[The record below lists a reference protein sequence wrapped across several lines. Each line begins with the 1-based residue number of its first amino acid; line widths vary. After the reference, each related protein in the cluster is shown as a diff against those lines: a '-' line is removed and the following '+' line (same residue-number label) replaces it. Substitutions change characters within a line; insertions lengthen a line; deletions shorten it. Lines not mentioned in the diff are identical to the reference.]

1 MLLTIN
7 VWFFGV
13 LLTSVTGSVAYGLWK
28 LLERLFKRRRQY
40 NWLMISSK
48 LTVLFWIVP
57 VVFLVIYLG
66 SYRQGAWTNEAFL
79 PTPSLLI
86 ALRVCFLI
94 WLAGFLWQVKKYFQ
108 EKYRLC
114 KLKKANISAASG
126 LREALDEM
134 KGRLKVRNKV
144 QINGN
149 LLCRIPQVSGLLYP
163 AVMLP
168 AKEWEQNEA
177 RIVIGHELMHIKHRD
192 LLWKYFL
199 AWVKRIQWF
208 NPVFSLMVSD
218 IFLWNEICCDRD
230 MCGRKDSPFAF
241 EEYFD
246 TVLAYSK
253 EGKEKNAS
261 FLSGTLYEN
270 KESVKRR
277 ILSLKDYRF
286 ERETKGWAAALLSVL
301 FVAMVF
307 FTSYAA
313 GEGVLGVYNRV
324 REKTEVLIIES
335 PESQNTLTEEIIPAE
350 TDSGVVEIEVP
361 ESRKSNSFNWDIPLG
376 TLISISGFSCNA
388 GDEIVIMAV
397 VEPDNK
403 LTRVGIT
410 EPDGTRR
417 SVSSTGTILYS
428 FEVKKRGVHQVYV
441 ENQSDTGISVLV
453 TYSSN

>member
-48 LTVLFWIVP
+48 LTALFWIVP

-79 PTPSLLI
+79 LTPSLLM

-94 WLAGFLWQVKKYFQ
+94 WLAGFLWQAKKYFQ
-108 EKYRLC
+108 EKYRFC
-114 KLKKANISAASG
+114 KLKKANIAAASG

-134 KGRLKVRNKV
+134 KGRLKVRKKV

-149 LLCRIPQVSGLLYP
+149 LLCRIPQVGGIFYP
-163 AVMLP
+163 AIMLP
-168 AKEWEQNEA
+168 TKKWEQNEA

-208 NPVFSLMVSD
+208 NPVFSFMVND

-230 MCGRKDSPFAF
+230 MCRGEDSPFAF

-277 ILSLKDYRF
+277 VLSLKDYRF
-286 ERETKGWAAALLSVL
+286 ERETKGWAAGLLSVL
-301 FVAMVF
+301 FVAMVSV
-307 FTSYAA
+307 TSYAA
-313 GEGVLGVYNRV
+313 GEGVLSIYNQM
-324 REKTEVLIIES
+324 REETEVLITES
-335 PESQNTLTEEIIPAE
+335 PESQNTLTEEIIPAG

-361 ESRKSNSFNWDIPLG
+361 GSRASDSFNWDIPVG
-376 TLISISGFSCNA
+376 TLIYTSGFSCNIGEQIA
-388 GDEIVIMAV
+388 VMAV

-403 LTRVGIT
+403 LTRVGII

-417 SVSSTGTILYS
+417 AVSSTGIINHS

-441 ENQSDTGISVLV
+441 ENQSDTEISVFLA
-453 TYSSN
+453 YSSY